1 MAQLQKSVVTLR
13 IGGDDL
19 VPDEITALLGVPP
32 TDAVVKGQEI
42 VGRKTG
48 RVWIAKS
55 GLWRLH
61 AANRE
66 PEDMNGQIQEILS
79 QVTTDL
85 AIWRSLASR
94 FQIDL
99 FCGLFLRTGNE
110 GLTLS
115 PESLYALGARGIEMG
130 LDIYSGDDDEETI
143 T

>member
-1 MAQLQKSVVTLR
+1 
-13 IGGDDL
+13 
-19 VPDEITALLGVPP
+19 
-32 TDAVVKGQEI
+32 
-42 VGRKTG
+42 
-48 RVWIAKS
+48 
-55 GLWRLH
+55 
-61 AANRE
+61 
-66 PEDMNGQIQEILS
+66 MNGQILEILS

-115 PESLYALGARGIEMG
+115 PESLYALGTRGIEMG